1 MGGSNPQP
9 SQYIARPNDD
19 LAIAQMSSQSQL
31 GQNALANQ
39 AEMLKLTS
47 AIPQTAYTPD
57 VYGPTGQLVQAN
69 KVAAI
74 NAANSKKLEES
85 QNPYAAQAREGLQKM
100 AAQDVTPNYWQ
111 NTMSQYGKQT
121 GIV

>member
-9 SQYIARPNDD
+9 SQYIPKPNDD
-19 LAIAQMSSQSQL
+19 LAIAQMSNQSQL

-74 NAANSKKLEES
+74 NAANSQKLEQA

-100 AAQDVTPNYWQ
+100 AAQDVSPNYWQ

-121 GIV
+121 GLV